1 MNAPVG
7 FRGKLSDSAMHT
19 DKAYWLPSHVRA
31 CSTATGTVLLD
42 LRRNRY
48 FGVGLKET
56 TVLRSLAG
64 NWEHSSN
71 PSTSFASDVEPLQ
84 LQDAVSIADKLVAA
98 GLLSNSTPEPAA
110 FTPMQ
115 VDLHSLLTSVGHEID
130 RKSSIR
136 WRHIVNFL
144 RACTWARRSVR
155 SRTLYLVAEDI
166 GRQKNAAGAVFD
178 AERAIELVGIFR
190 RLRPHTFAAR
200 DQCLFHALAL
210 VRFLASYN
218 VHPTWVIGVRT
229 KPWAAHSWVQQGT
242 LLLDANPEE
251 VCEYTP
257 ILAI

>member
-1 MNAPVG
+1 
-7 FRGKLSDSAMHT
+7 MHT
-19 DKAYWLPSHVRA
+19 EKAYWLPAHVRA

-48 FGVGLKET
+48 FGVGRRET
-56 TVLRSLAG
+56 IVLRSLAG
-64 NWEHSSN
+64 NWETPATTSA
-71 PSTSFASDVEPLQ
+71 SFASDAELPPVP
-84 LQDAVSIADKLVAA
+84 DAVRIADKLVEA
-98 GLLSNSTPEPAA
+98 GLLSQSAPEPAA
-110 FTPMQ
+110 FTTTQ
-115 VDLHSLLTSVGHEID
+115 VDLQSLLTSVGHEID
-130 RKSSIR
+130 KKASIR
-136 WRHIVNFL
+136 WRHLLDFV

-155 SRTLYLVAEDI
+155 SRTLFLVSEQI
-166 GRQKNAAGAVFD
+166 GRRKSAAGAPFD
-178 AERAIELVGIFR
+178 PDRAIELVGIFR

-210 VRFLASYN
+210 VRFLACYDIY
-218 VHPTWVIGVRT
+218 PTWVIGVRT

>member
-1 MNAPVG
+1 MQ
-7 FRGKLSDSAMHT
+7 T
-19 DKAYWLPSHVRA
+19 EKAYWLPSHVRA

-48 FGVGLKET
+48 FGVGHKET

-64 NWEHSSN
+64 NWDSPQTTSA
-71 PSTSFASDVEPLQ
+71 SFASDAQPPP
-84 LQDAVSIADKLVAA
+84 LQDAVRIADKLVEA
-98 GLLSNSTPEPAA
+98 GLLSNSAPEPAA
-110 FTPMQ
+110 FTPTQ

-130 RKSSIR
+130 RRSSIR
-136 WRHIVNFL
+136 WRHIVAFL

-166 GRQKNAAGAVFD
+166 GRQKNLAAAPFD
-178 AERAIELVGIFR
+178 ADRAVELVGIFR

-210 VRFLASYN
+210 VRFLASHD

-229 KPWAAHSWVQQGT
+229 KPWAAHSWVQHGT

-257 ILAI
+257 ILAV

>member
-1 MNAPVG
+1 
-7 FRGKLSDSAMHT
+7 MHT
-19 DKAYWLPSHVRA
+19 EKAYWLPSHVRA

-48 FGVGLKET
+48 FGVGQKET
-56 TVLRSLAG
+56 AVLRSLAG
-64 NWEHSSN
+64 NWNGPANSPATRASY
-71 PSTSFASDVEPLQ
+71 ASDAEPLP
-84 LQDAVSIADKLVAA
+84 LQDAVRIADKLVEA
-98 GLLSNSTPEPAA
+98 GLLSSSAPEPAA
-110 FTPMQ
+110 FTPTQ
-115 VDLHSLLTSVGHEID
+115 VDLQSLLTSVGHEVD

-136 WRHIVNFL
+136 WRHIVDFL

-166 GRQKNAAGAVFD
+166 GKRKNAAAACFD

-210 VRFLASYN
+210 VRFLASYGI
-218 VHPTWVIGVRT
+218 HPTWVIGVRT
-229 KPWAAHSWVQQGT
+229 KPWAAHSWVQHGT